1 MEPYLKSTIVCDDS
15 FGYNRE
21 EMLSQVPVS
30 STANQSKQP
39 KSVANAATM
48 RGKKING
55 RKRHI
60 AVDTNGHLL
69 TACIH
74 AANIS
79 DRDGAQ
85 MLLNDLIDV
94 CPSVRR
100 VWADQGYTGPL
111 AEWAHYLLQINLTIV
126 KRIKDQVGFEVLP
139 RRWVVERTIAWL
151 NRCRRLSKDFERH
164 SHNSLA
170 WLYWASLQSMLRRIA
185 PPPNQERPYTR
196 NPSRSQVSSLN
207 L

>member
-1 MEPYLKSTIVCDDS
+1 MGYITDLTDEQWAIIQTLLPEQEGVGRRRTVDLRRIIDALLYQVRAGCQWRLLPNDFPPSGTVRYYFDKWNQDGTLLEIHDCLRRQVRLQQGRNAEPSASIIDS
-15 FGYNRE
+15 
-21 EMLSQVPVS
+21 
-30 STANQSKQP
+30 QSKQP

-48 RGKKING
+48 RGKKSNG

-100 VWADQGYTGPL
+100 VW
-111 AEWAHYLLQINLTIV
+111 
-126 KRIKDQVGFEVLP
+126 
-139 RRWVVERTIAWL
+139 
-151 NRCRRLSKDFERH
+151 
-164 SHNSLA
+164 
-170 WLYWASLQSMLRRIA
+170 
-185 PPPNQERPYTR
+185 
-196 NPSRSQVSSLN
+196 
-207 L
+207 